1 MDPAYCLRMQCP
13 ESTTMLAAVV
23 FVAPTQQAD
32 LVHTLPTSL
41 LVIYP
46 GELLVEAA
54 FAVAVVAAA
63 EVEEVVQPAA
73 VVFVQEER
81 VASAY

>member
-1 MDPAYCLRMQCP
+1 MDPACCLRMQSSQ
-13 ESTTMLAAVV
+13 STTMLAAVV
-23 FVAPTQQAD
+23 FVAPTQQAG
-32 LVHTLPTSL
+32 LVHTPPGSL

-54 FAVAVVAAA
+54 FAVAVVAA

-73 VVFVQEER
+73 VAFVQEER

>member
-1 MDPAYCLRMQCP
+1 
-13 ESTTMLAAVV
+13 MLAAVV

-41 LVIYP
+41 LVIDL

-73 VVFVQEER
+73 VAFAQEER
-81 VASAY
+81 LASAY

>member
-1 MDPAYCLRMQCP
+1 
-13 ESTTMLAAVV
+13 MLAAVV

-32 LVHTLPTSL
+32 LVHTPPRSL

>member
-41 LVIYP
+41 LVIDL

-54 FAVAVVAAA
+54 FAVAVVAAG
-63 EVEEVVQPAA
+63 VGEVVRTDA